1 MFGGKKYRLIYILL
15 LLCCAA
21 ACSGCAGS
29 DYEDED
35 VTSMSAG
42 YHHEVP
48 VVEADSVSVSE
59 EEELKIKDLKRA
71 VYRKLI
77 VFSDQKVIKAMRYK
91 ARALMKRAELLDR
104 KGWKWYL
111 SCVPVISW
119 DCEKNKM
126 DLTSLAL
133 VMFDKSKKNA
143 YLMYLKEDE
152 IAFSGFETFDWDFMQ
167 KHPKR
172 KYVRVRADMIT
183 VSFVAEDNVAYWAG
197 GVDQDIKIE
206 GDVFSKLEK
215 KGLAFSMEDIT
226 RPSNGIKISLRR
238 D

>member
-1 MFGGKKYRLIYILL
+1 MKRKYGLLQTIVLI
-15 LLCCAA
+15 CCVII

-42 YHHEVP
+42 YHHEAP
-48 VVEADSVSVSE
+48 VVEADSVSVPAKAVKE
-59 EEELKIKDLKRA
+59 IQKLQREL
-71 VYRKLI
+71 YNKLI
-77 VFSDQKVIKAMRYK
+77 VFSDQKLINALRHQ
-91 ARALMKRAELLDR
+91 AREIIGTEWLDR
-104 KGWKWYL
+104 KGWDYYL
-111 SCVPVISW
+111 SCVPIVGW
-119 DCEKNKM
+119 DCENNKM
-126 DLTSLAL
+126 EVMSPILL
-133 VMFDKSKKNA
+133 MFDESKKNA
-143 YLMYLKEDE
+143 NLMYLKEDE
-152 IAFSGFETFDWDFMQ
+152 IAFSGFETFDWDFME

-172 KYVRVRADMIT
+172 KYVRVRADFVT

-215 KGLAFSMEDIT
+215 KGLVFSMEDIT
-226 RPSNGIKISLRR
+226 RPSNCIKISLLK

>member
-1 MFGGKKYRLIYILL
+1 MKKIYRVLQIIALA
-15 LLCCAA
+15 CFVIIV
-21 ACSGCAGS
+21 CSGCAGAA
-29 DYEDED
+29 YEDED
-35 VTSMSAG
+35 VTSMSAA

-48 VVEADSVSVSE
+48 VVEADSVSVPE
-59 EEELKIKDLKRA
+59 EEEQKIQRLKREL
-71 VYRKLI
+71 YNKL
-77 VFSDQKVIKAMRYK
+77 VLFSDQKLINTLRQQ
-91 ARALMKRAELLDR
+91 AREKLGTEWLDR
-104 KGWKWYL
+104 KGWDYYL

-119 DCEKNKM
+119 NCEKNKM

-133 VMFDKSKKNA
+133 VMFDQSKKNV

-183 VSFVAEDNVAYWAG
+183 VSFVAEDNIAYWAG
-197 GVDQDIKIE
+197 GIDQDIKIS

-226 RPSNGIKISLRR
+226 RASNCIKISLLK